1 MGYAIIVAQDIGVG
15 RYTLRAEYLCCEQG
29 NNPGACV
36 HVPAGPLFDLESPAH
51 LALGM
56 LMKKFAPKLGK
67 AVPNEKTEQDKINE
81 AWMSGVP
88 RDKNIGKKK
97 KRIRGLV

>member
-1 MGYAIIVAQDIGVG
+1 MGYAIIVAQDIGGG
-15 RYTLRAEYLCCEQG
+15 RYTLKADYLCCEQG
-29 NNPGACV
+29 NNPSGCV

-56 LMKKFAPKLGK
+56 LMKKYAPKLGR
-67 AVPNEKTEQDKINE
+67 AVPQDKITV
-81 AWMSGVP
+81 SPTGVVLLTDVP
-88 RDKNIGKKK
+88 RDKNVRKKK